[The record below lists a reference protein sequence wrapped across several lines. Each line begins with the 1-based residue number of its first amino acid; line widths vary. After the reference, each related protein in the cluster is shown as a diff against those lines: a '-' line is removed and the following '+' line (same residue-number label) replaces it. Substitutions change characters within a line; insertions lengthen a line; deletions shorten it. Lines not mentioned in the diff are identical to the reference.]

1 MYAGPTYDGKY
12 NKCRCRKGVSK
23 PFSRRIHLIFGLLVT
38 HSLPSSFPPSSVGPF
53 FLPCLGFVHIQYYNK
68 AKTKDQQTNQVNI
81 NKIVV
86 TGGLGGHVLGWPPP

>member
-68 AKTKDQQTNQVNI
+68 AKTKDQQTNENGEREREKAGAPMI
-81 NKIVV
+81 
-86 TGGLGGHVLGWPPP
+86 TY